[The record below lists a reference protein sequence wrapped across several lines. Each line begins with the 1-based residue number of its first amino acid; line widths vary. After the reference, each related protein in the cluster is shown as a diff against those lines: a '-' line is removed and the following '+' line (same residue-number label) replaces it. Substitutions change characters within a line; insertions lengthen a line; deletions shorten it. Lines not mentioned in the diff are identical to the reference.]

1 MSLTNSSLLSFQG
14 QHTVAVGE
22 SVAPRRYPT
31 CTHREYIHTVDS
43 THLDGGE
50 VQTVWGGGGV
60 GEDVG
65 TLVLNM
71 YIGNTIS
78 NVMVKIDAEID
89 PQQRGTTDF
98 FLCVCVYTC
107 SSFYLCNTRVTG
119 RAKRRKKVK
128 P

>member
-1 MSLTNSSLLSFQG
+1 M
-14 QHTVAVGE
+14 
-22 SVAPRRYPT
+22 
-31 CTHREYIHTVDS
+31 
-43 THLDGGE
+43 
-50 VQTVWGGGGV
+50 GGGGV

-119 RAKRRKKVK
+119 RAKRRKKGK
-128 P
+128 TLSKGLTKQEEKMERDKS